1 MSKARLVITAVM
13 AEGRSLGEVARAD
26 GVSQGW
32 VSLLVAHYRAE
43 GQAAFEPRS
52 RRPRTSPRATRDA
65 VTPALQLQV
74 QQQILTE
81 LAATVT
87 AQPGETKV
95 PSSERSA
102 ER

>member
-1 MSKARLVITAVM
+1 
-13 AEGRSLGEVARAD
+13 
-26 GVSQGW
+26 
-32 VSLLVAHYRAE
+32 
-43 GQAAFEPRS
+43 
-52 RRPRTSPRATRDA
+52 

-87 AQPGETKV
+87 AQLDETKV

>member
-1 MSKARLVITAVM
+1 MSKARLVITAVV
-13 AEGRSLGEVARAD
+13 AEGRSQGEVARAD

-32 VSLLVAHYRAE
+32 VSRLVARYRAE
-43 GQAAFEPRS
+43 SEAAFEPR
-52 RRPRTSPRATRDA
+52 PRQPRISPLATRDS

-87 AQPGETKV
+87 AQRDETEV
-95 PSSERSA
+95 PRPERSA

>member
-1 MSKARLVITAVM
+1 
-13 AEGRSLGEVARAD
+13 
-26 GVSQGW
+26 
-32 VSLLVAHYRAE
+32 
-43 GQAAFEPRS
+43 
-52 RRPRTSPRATRDA
+52 

-74 QQQILTE
+74 QQLILTE